1 MGGPALRTVGM
12 EKAECFYIFC
22 GTLSEGIF
30 VFYIVICYVLRMGG
44 VLAADYYIIV

>member
-1 MGGPALRTVGM
+1 MGGPAGRTVGM

-22 GTLSEGIF
+22 GTLSEGMF
-30 VFYIVICYVLRMGG
+30 VSYIVVCYVLRMGV